1 MSKSN
6 RKPFDFIGKRFIFL
20 GIAGAVILLGIIFNI
35 IFGTQLDID
44 FQGGTRFA
52 YSYTGEINIDEVD
65 ALATEVLEKEV
76 EVSLSSDLSGGTQQ
90 LTISLADKEAISTDL
105 QSEMNDAMAE
115 KFADNN
121 IGVLITNSVE
131 PTVGSGFF
139 IKCLFAVVLGGILVT
154 IYVGIRFRKIGG
166 LSAGVFAT
174 LALLHDILIAYFVY
188 VIFRIPLDDNFIAVE
203 LTLLGY
209 SLNGTIVIYDRIR
222 ENERLHG
229 RSMGI
234 SDIVNM
240 SINQTVSRNIVTT
253 LAVFC
258 SVVTLCVVSVV
269 CGLDSIVSFAFPISV
284 GVLAGC
290 YSSVLLSS
298 PMWALWREKKVQR
311 MAAKKE
317 AAKRAPKKKKKK

>member
-1 MSKSN
+1 MV
-6 RKPFDFIGKRFIFL
+6 P
-20 GIAGAVILLGIIFNI
+20 
-35 IFGTQLDID
+35 QLDID

-298 PMWALWREKKVQR
+298 PDAGPLAGEKGSADGGEKRGCQTR
-311 MAAKKE
+311 SEEEKE
-317 AAKRAPKKKKKK
+317 KITV